1 MKIIY
6 IAGVLC
12 AALFVSCGGQSS
24 SSEEAEGHEHEEAE
38 HAAANHNTNEI
49 SFNQTKQQAVG
60 LQVTKIEPGSF
71 TEVIRTSG
79 KIMPAQ
85 GEESVVVAT
94 VAGTVR
100 LGRTAFIDGT
110 AVSRGQSLLSISSSN
125 LAEGD
130 VAAKAR
136 NSFMT
141 AKTEYERAQKLVA
154 DKIVSQREYEQARLN
169 YEQARVAYNAVGGKS
184 SGSGVSVSAP
194 ISGFL
199 KNIQV
204 KEGDYVAVGQP
215 LATVSQNR
223 RLVLRAEVSEKYYPM
238 LSLISSANF
247 KTPYDDDNIYELK
260 NLGGRLLSYG
270 KASDANSSY
279 VPVTFEFDNKGNVIP
294 GSFVDVYLLTRPLEG
309 VISVPVSAL
318 IEEQGVYS
326 VYTKFDEDGFLKKE
340 VKLGANNGES
350 VQILSGLKAGDEVV
364 TKAAYQ
370 IKLASASNAIPAH
383 SHHH

>member
-24 SSEEAEGHEHEEAE
+24 SSEEAEEHEHE
-38 HAAANHNTNEI
+38 AAAQAEKGHTNEI
-49 SFNQTKQQAVG
+49 PFDQTKQKAVG
-60 LQVTKIEPGSF
+60 LQTTKIEPGTF

-94 VAGTVR
+94 VSGTVK
-100 LGRTAFIDGT
+100 LGRTSLIDGT
-110 AVSRGQSLLSISSSN
+110 AVNRGQSLLSISSSN

-130 VAAKAR
+130 IAAKAR
-136 NSFMT
+136 NSFET
-141 AKTEYERAQKLVA
+141 AKAEYERVQKLVA
-154 DKIVSQREYEQARLN
+154 DKIVSQREYEQAKLN
-169 YEQARVAYNAVGGKS
+169 YDQARVAYNAIGGKS
-184 SGSGVSVSAP
+184 SGSGVSVSVP

-204 KEGDYVAVGQP
+204 KEGDYVTVGQP

-260 NLGGRLLSYG
+260 DLGGRLLSYG